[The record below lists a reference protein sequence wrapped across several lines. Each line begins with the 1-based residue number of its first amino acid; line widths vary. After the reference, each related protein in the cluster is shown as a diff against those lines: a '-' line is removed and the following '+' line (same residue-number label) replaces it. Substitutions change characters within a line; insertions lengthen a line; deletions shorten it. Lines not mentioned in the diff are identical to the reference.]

1 MQKHRVINQ
10 AFEDVEAARPSF
22 WRRQRDQFV
31 FILVGK
37 TVEVVIG
44 ATDGFTGFATH
55 PVVQVELAW
64 WVNGVLH
71 YNRHRLSDT
80 GGACMAFL
88 IVHRRG
94 AQDQGRVAIKDQSDG
109 VVIRIGVRRTV
120 LQIDRLHVEDHTA
133 GLGFDRRGERHV
145 VGTKRRVD
153 FLVESDGFTHW
164 VAIVGDVLSDDPER
178 ETTRW
183 WHQLRILEMD

>member
-1 MQKHRVINQ
+1 
-10 AFEDVEAARPSF
+10 
-22 WRRQRDQFV
+22 
-31 FILVGK
+31 
-37 TVEVVIG
+37 
-44 ATDGFTGFATH
+44 
-55 PVVQVELAW
+55 
-64 WVNGVLH
+64 
-71 YNRHRLSDT
+71 
-80 GGACMAFL
+80 MAFL